1 MEEHTAKIIKGPYR
15 VLLSIVLFLQM
26 ANCNVV
32 GQIFSFFFV
41 EPIVECDEKYVSE
54 TTYQCDLS
62 KMCEDKVNIK
72 IIDALTF
79 KNWSTTFRLYCD
91 TSGYKVIVQTIY
103 FVASGLFPL
112 CLSNLPDRFGR
123 MKMLNVMMIAMLGAF
138 VLVIFDYKVCHCIS
152 MFFCGGLIMIYNL
165 ESQIITEYYSSKA
178 RGIITGIFM
187 AAIPIFAIG
196 FILLFYY
203 AKNLMYFWY
212 ILIGLQ
218 VICIL
223 IVSIF
228 FVESPL
234 WYLSLNKKEEALAQ
248 LKKVAKINRKM
259 VEYEEI
265 EVLINE
271 KTEETEKTEESEEE
285 TGNQTVREEQ
295 KESTIKKEK
304 TAYTMLDVFRF
315 PSTRKIVF
323 LVAPYWTAV
332 LLFDFTVFLN
342 LEKSGSNVYIHG
354 IVVFAS
360 CTASALISGGLADW
374 LGRKKMLIL
383 SVFFSC
389 VPYVFTPLLSQYE
402 NLFYLETALL
412 FLSCISI
419 ETAFTVVIIYAT
431 EVFPTSIRST
441 ASGCLYLCSR
451 LGAIAA
457 PFTVQYLKNP
467 QYVVSGILVATLF
480 LVWNLKETKGAKLEE
495 DVEEKRNETKPLLGE
510 EVKTTDS
517 KNVSEKNE
525 SDIRSE

>member
-1 MEEHTAKIIKGPYR
+1 MEEHTAKLIKGPYR

-32 GQIFSFFFV
+32 GQILSFFFV
-41 EPIVECDEKYVSE
+41 DPIVECDEKYVSE

-62 KMCEDKVNIK
+62 AMCKDKVPIK
-72 IIDALTF
+72 HIDALTF
-79 KNWSTTFRLYCD
+79 KNWATTFELYCD

-123 MKMLNVMMIAMLGAF
+123 MKMLNVMMMAMLGAF
-138 VLVIFDYKVCHCIS
+138 VLAIFNYKVCHCIS

-165 ESQIITEYYSSKA
+165 ESQIITEYYSSEV

-203 AKNLMYFWY
+203 VKDLMYFWY
-212 ILIGLQ
+212 ILVGLQ

-223 IVSIF
+223 IVSVF

-234 WYLSLNKKEEALAQ
+234 WYLSLNKKEQALAQ

-259 VEYEEI
+259 AEYEEI
-265 EVLINE
+265 EKLINE
-271 KTEETEKTEESEEE
+271 KSEQGEEEKTNEITE
-285 TGNQTVREEQ
+285 GEQ
-295 KESTIKKEK
+295 KEPLVKKEK
-304 TAYTMLDVFRF
+304 SAYNMLDVFRF
-315 PSTRKIVF
+315 PSTRRIVL

-389 VPYVFTPLLSQYE
+389 IPYVFTPLLSQYE
-402 NLFYLETALL
+402 SLFYLETALL

-467 QYVVSGILVATLF
+467 QYVVSGILAATLF
-480 LVWNLKETKGAKLEE
+480 LIWRLKETKGLKLEE
-495 DVEEKRNETKPLLGE
+495 DIEEKRNENKPILE
-510 EVKTTDS
+510 DEQKPIDN
-517 KNVSEKNE
+517 KNVTEKNE